1 MGCFLYEC
9 VIFCLLRYFFII
21 SDGNFGT
28 EEVECASTRAE
39 AGAWWMVDTGRIH
52 RISHVAITNVRGP
65 DGNLKV
71 LKSIKLKTVYI

>member
-1 MGCFLYEC
+1 MCDFHLLHFTVFL
-9 VIFCLLRYFFII
+9 
-21 SDGNFGT
+21 DGYNGT